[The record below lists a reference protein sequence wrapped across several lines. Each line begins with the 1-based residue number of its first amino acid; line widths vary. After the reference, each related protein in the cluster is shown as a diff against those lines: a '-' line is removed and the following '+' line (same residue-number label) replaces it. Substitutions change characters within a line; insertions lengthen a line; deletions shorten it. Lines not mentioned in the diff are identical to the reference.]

1 MSYSKIALL
10 GIEAGMKLFDNYQKV
25 SIAKQN
31 EVLKDNKVSIEE
43 YKSLISELQEHQ
55 TMIKNLI
62 SDTELDCK
70 FKKTEEIF
78 VSIIKIIMM
87 DMEHDYKEVFENLNL
102 FIDSEKFIK
111 GHEAALEKR
120 KERLNK
126 EYELE
131 IKEYDNKLKKY
142 QTELENH
149 KSKSFLKKMTQSFK
163 AEPPI
168 KPKKR
173 E

>member
-1 MSYSKIALL
+1 
-10 GIEAGMKLFDNYQKV
+10 MKLFDNYQKV

>member
-1 MSYSKIALL
+1 MSYSKIALM

-31 EVLKDNKVSIEE
+31 EVLKDNKVSLEE

-120 KERLNK
+120 LDRF
-126 EYELE
+126 
-131 IKEYDNKLKKY
+131 
-142 QTELENH
+142 EN
-149 KSKSFLKKMTQSFK
+149 SFK
-163 AEPPI
+163 AL
-168 KPKKR
+168 
-173 E
+173 